1 MAINTLA
8 DVQMLITTLDL
19 TDCLWHADDD
29 AVDCLSHLP
38 AKKAAK
44 LGELMRE
51 AIAVCEKHN
60 TSIWDYYPDP
70 IEDMLG

>member
-8 DVQMLITTLDL
+8 DVQTFITTLDL

-38 AKKAAK
+38 SDKAAE
-44 LGELMRE
+44 LGELMLE
-51 AIAVCEKHN
+51 AITVCEEHN
-60 TSIWDYYPDP
+60 TTVWEFYPNLDD
-70 IEDMLG
+70 EEE